1 MPDKLRYINAG
12 GKLIDLS
19 VPKIMGIIN
28 VTPDSF
34 FSGSRYKTQEE
45 IISAAAGMIR
55 DGADII
61 DVGGYSTRPGA
72 EDISA
77 DIEKKRL
84 LEAVKLIKK
93 EFPEAVISVDTFRA
107 DVAQEAV
114 LDCGA
119 SIINDVAGGE
129 ADPAMFGIIEKLNV
143 PYVLTHMQGT
153 PRTMQVKPEYGNV
166 VADVLKW
173 LGQRIHRLRSAG
185 VRDIIVDPGFGLGK
199 SIDHNFEILRCLGDF
214 RIAGLP
220 VLAGVSRKSMIW
232 KTLGNTPEESLNG
245 TTVLNTVALMKGAD
259 IIRVHDVK
267 HAAEAIKLLSRMV
280 DRIT

>member
-34 FSGSRYKTQEE
+34 FSGSRYKTREE
-45 IISAAAGMIR
+45 IIGAAAGMIR

-72 EDISA
+72 EDVSA
-77 DIEKKRL
+77 ETEKKRL

-232 KTLGNTPEESLNG
+232 KTLGISPEESLNG

-267 HAAEAIKLLSRMV
+267 QAAEAIKLLSGMV

>member
-1 MPDKLRYINAG
+1 MTDKLRYINAG

>member
-1 MPDKLRYINAG
+1 MTDKLRYINAG

-72 EDISA
+72 EDVSA
-77 DIEKKRL
+77 ETEKKRL

>member
-1 MPDKLRYINAG
+1 MTDKLRYINAG

-267 HAAEAIKLLSRMV
+267 QAAEAIKLLSRMV

>member
-1 MPDKLRYINAG
+1 MTDKLRYINAG

-45 IISAAAGMIR
+45 IINAAAGMIR

-267 HAAEAIKLLSRMV
+267 QAAEAIKLLSRMV

>member
-1 MPDKLRYINAG
+1 MTDKLRYINAG

-93 EFPEAVISVDTFRA
+93 EFSEAVISVDTFRA

-232 KTLGNTPEESLNG
+232 KTLGISPEESLNG

>member
-1 MPDKLRYINAG
+1 
-12 GKLIDLS
+12 
-19 VPKIMGIIN
+19 
-28 VTPDSF
+28 
-34 FSGSRYKTQEE
+34 
-45 IISAAAGMIR
+45 MIR

-72 EDISA
+72 EDVSA
-77 DIEKKRL
+77 ETEKKRL

-153 PRTMQVKPEYGNV
+153 PGPCR
-166 VADVLKW
+166 
-173 LGQRIHRLRSAG
+173 
-185 VRDIIVDPGFGLGK
+185 
-199 SIDHNFEILRCLGDF
+199 
-214 RIAGLP
+214 
-220 VLAGVSRKSMIW
+220 
-232 KTLGNTPEESLNG
+232 
-245 TTVLNTVALMKGAD
+245 
-259 IIRVHDVK
+259 
-267 HAAEAIKLLSRMV
+267 
-280 DRIT
+280 

>member
-1 MPDKLRYINAG
+1 MTDKLRYINAG

-93 EFPEAVISVDTFRA
+93 EFSEAVISVDTFRA